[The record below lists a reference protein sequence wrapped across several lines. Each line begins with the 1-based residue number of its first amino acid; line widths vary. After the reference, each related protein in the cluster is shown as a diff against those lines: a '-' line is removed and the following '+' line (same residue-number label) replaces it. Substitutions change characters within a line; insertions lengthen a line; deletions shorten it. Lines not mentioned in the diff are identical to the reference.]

1 MTGAYRR
8 VSRIFR
14 QRRGK
19 DPNIVRL
26 RHGLFICAFVGLT
39 SATALAQT
47 SVYAIEGLALG
58 ANVDPGR
65 PAFRGYQCSRSEQFA
80 EFTRCERN
88 QRDFR
93 RPGATSSLLYG
104 RDGKAQYINYS
115 VSSLLFDRN
124 GIQNEIG
131 RLSSKFGE
139 RGREIRLPQREG
151 LPNAVIA
158 SWGKIELELL
168 EPDAM
173 AILASGESPRK
184 GLLIDYLGNLRRSAQ
199 LGLPVFSLTGGAGYI
214 LSASSDRYGRGHMR
228 FITADPSALAPV
240 PATASPPAETAATEK
255 VAADK
260 RAAEKTNVDTE
271 LASGEPEKKVEL
283 ELASAEPAGLTLPA
297 ETHADGS
304 VARLE
309 ASLAAAQA
317 HSHAME
323 TLAYRAIAALILV
336 LLAVSSFLIWRAR
349 GASKRRALVVSAAAA
364 AVPAQT
370 AGTCSEFPAQNNAA
384 LVEKAAAPQ
393 QLLVASGAKCASD
406 QPQEQSD
413 VQQEH
418 KGEPSPIIIGNEVL
432 IGNGDSAGAVGALA
446 CKPCARCNGEISIE
460 DKFCMHC
467 GAATFA
473 QESASKT
480 RVCPS
485 CSIEV
490 GALDRFCRHC
500 GASSLTAVVA
510 PSLQLGAEPA

>member
-1 MTGAYRR
+1 
-8 VSRIFR
+8 
-14 QRRGK
+14 
-19 DPNIVRL
+19 
-26 RHGLFICAFVGLT
+26 
-39 SATALAQT
+39 
-47 SVYAIEGLALG
+47 VYAIDGLALG

-65 PAFRGYQCSRSEQFA
+65 PAFRGYQCSPSEQFA
-80 EFTRCERN
+80 EFTRCERTA
-88 QRDFR
+88 RDPR

-104 RDGKAQYINYS
+104 HDGKAQYVNYS
-115 VSSLLFDRN
+115 ASALLFDRN
-124 GIQNEIG
+124 GVQNEIG
-131 RLSSKFGE
+131 RLSKKFGE
-139 RGREIRLPQREG
+139 RAREIRLPQREG

-158 SWGKIELELL
+158 SWGKIELQLL
-168 EPDAM
+168 EADAM

-199 LGLPVFSLTGGAGYI
+199 LGLPVFSLTGGAGYV
-214 LSASSDRYGRGHMR
+214 LSASIDRYGRGHVR
-228 FITADPSALAPV
+228 FIAADPSALAPV
-240 PATASPPAETAATEK
+240 PATASLPAETAGTEK

-260 RAAEKTNVDTE
+260 LAAEKTNVDTE
-271 LASGEPEKKVEL
+271 LASGEPEKKAEVEV
-283 ELASAEPAGLTLPA
+283 ASAEPAGLTLPA
-297 ETHADGS
+297 ETHADAS

-349 GASKRRALVVSAAAA
+349 AASNRRAVVVSAAAA

-370 AGTCSEFPAQNNAA
+370 AGTCSEFSAQNNAA
-384 LVEKAAAPQ
+384 LVEKAAPQ
-393 QLLVASGAKCASD
+393 EPIVASGAKCEAKSQTGSD
-406 QPQEQSD
+406 QAQEQGGAKQD
-413 VQQEH
+413 HQ
-418 KGEPSPIIIGNEVL
+418 GEPSPILIGNEAV
-432 IGNGDSAGAVGALA
+432 IGNGASAGAAGALA

-467 GAATFA
+467 GAATFV